1 MARLE
6 DSGNNG
12 LPKPPAPPRRGANP
26 WTLSA
31 TARKP
36 GPQSQPMTRELLEEL
51 ISQAPV
57 HETSANEAPAH
68 EEARPPAAASRRRP
82 GFLFLVIA
90 GVLIVIAIR
99 VFFEARAKGDWTK
112 LIGPLVLIAFI
123 AHGWWRARQRREA
136 NKSRAG

>member
-6 DSGNNG
+6 DSGNKG
-12 LPKPPAPPRRGANP
+12 LPRPPAPPRRGANP
-26 WTLSA
+26 WRLSA
-31 TARKP
+31 SAQKP
-36 GPQSQPMTRELLEEL
+36 EPQSQPMTQELLEEL
-51 ISQAPV
+51 ISHARVDDAQPRA
-57 HETSANEAPAH
+57 APAQ
-68 EEARPPAAASRRRP
+68 EEPPPPAAASGGRP
-82 GFLFLVIA
+82 GFIFLAIA

-136 NKSRAG
+136 NKSRRD